1 MRDSDFA
8 AEDRGRREPMSAT
21 LAALPQ
27 TLSPTSPTRLAQGAP
42 VAKLH
47 SVTKRYGAVT
57 ALSNFSMTLHAGEVV
72 ALLGPNGAGK
82 TTAVRLLLGLIGANS
97 GSVRVLGRD
106 PRDADARTRIG
117 AMLQV
122 SRVPEM
128 LRVRE
133 HIDLFRSYYPHPL
146 SIEEVTRI
154 ARLESIANQMFGKL
168 SGGQKQRTLF
178 GLALCGNPDLI
189 FLDEPTVGMDIESR
203 RALWDQVR
211 ALAAAG
217 KTVLLTTHYLEEAD
231 MLASRVVVLN
241 RGRLICEG
249 TPSEIK
255 HRVSGRRIRCITQ
268 LDAEFLRS
276 LPTVSDVQQDREA
289 MVIQAEHPERVV
301 REMLLRDESLHG
313 LEISAAALEDA
324 FLALTSDATAA
335 N

>member
-1 MRDSDFA
+1 
-8 AEDRGRREPMSAT
+8 MSAT

-27 TLSPTSPTRLAQGAP
+27 SLPAASLAPFAQGRP

-57 ALSNFSMTLHAGEVV
+57 ALNNFSMTLHAGEVV

-82 TTAVRLLLGLIGANS
+82 TTAVKLLLGLIGADT

-128 LRVRE
+128 LKVSE

-146 SIEEVTRI
+146 SAAEVLRI
-154 ARLESIANQMFGKL
+154 TRLESVANQMFSKL

-178 GLALCGNPDLI
+178 ALALCGNPDLI

-211 ALAAAG
+211 ALSAAG
-217 KTVLLTTHYLEEAD
+217 KTILLTTHYLEEAD
-231 MLASRVVVLN
+231 TLASRVVVLN
-241 RGRLICEG
+241 KGRLVCEG
-249 TPSEIK
+249 TPAEIK
-255 HRVSGRRIRCITQ
+255 HRVSGRRIRCITR
-268 LDAEFLRS
+268 LDPEFLRT
-276 LPTVSDVQQDREA
+276 LPTVSEVQQDREA
-289 MVIQAEHPERVV
+289 VVIVAEHPERVV
-301 REMLLRDESLHG
+301 REMLVRDESLHG

-324 FLALTSDATAA
+324 FLALTSDAPAT